1 MRQAYDYWQDQPDS
15 YRYRDKIERQ
25 NRADAPRSTPKKT
38 DRCAQRCGLKLADTA
53 KDPRSS
59 VHAHPRSTA
68 AKPNDQGTTR
78 TGKNQGLHAPT
89 KARQITRC
97 GPTAHRESGDSA
109 RQFVKPPYEQDACA
123 IISSRQRLL
132 ASDTYTGAPTPS
144 AATKM
149 L

>member
-1 MRQAYDYWQDQPDS
+1 MTTGRINQIAIV
-15 YRYRDKIERQ
+15 YRVHQKSRDKTEQTHRGQRLRRRI
-25 NRADAPRSTPKKT
+25 DAPS
-38 DRCAQRCGLKLADTA
+38 AGLKRADTA
-53 KDPRSS
+53 LTRKDR
-59 VHAHPRSTA
+59 VHASDHGCEAERPGNENGQSSEYR
-68 AKPNDQGTTR
+68 
-78 TGKNQGLHAPT
+78 GLHAPT

-132 ASDTYTGAPTPS
+132 ASDTYTGAPTPY
-144 AATKM
+144 AVTKM